1 MALKVG
7 DKAPEF
13 ELLNQHNETVKLSD
27 FKGQK
32 VVLYFYPKDNTPTC
46 TEQACNIRD
55 NYTQYTS
62 KGIKVFGVS
71 PDSAKKH
78 QNFIKK
84 YDLPFDLLVD
94 DEHKLNEAYGVW
106 QEKQMFGKKYMGTVR
121 TTFVIDE
128 NGIIENVIDKV
139 TAKDHT
145 SQSSDF
151 QRLR

>member
-13 ELLNQHNETVKLSD
+13 ELRNQHGDIVKLSD

-78 QNFIKK
+78 QNFIRK

-128 NGIIENVIDKV
+128 NGIIENIIDKV

-145 SQSSDF
+145 SQI
-151 QRLR
+151 L